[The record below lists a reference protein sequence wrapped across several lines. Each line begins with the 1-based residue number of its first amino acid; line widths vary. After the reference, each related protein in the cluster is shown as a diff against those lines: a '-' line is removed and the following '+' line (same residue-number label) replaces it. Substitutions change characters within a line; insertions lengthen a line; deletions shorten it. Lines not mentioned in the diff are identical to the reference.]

1 MTLRNAFTINDN
13 PKRLKVGKQ
22 RQYISREKTPNWL
35 ENPTYKNKE
44 HETDDP
50 QFEKEREVFL
60 NNLKWIGKNRA
71 K

>member
-1 MTLRNAFTINDN
+1 LTLRNAFTINDN
-13 PKRLKVGKQ
+13 PKRLKLGKQ

-50 QFEKEREVFL
+50 QSEKEREAFL
-60 NNLKWIGKNRA
+60 KQLKMDWEE
-71 K
+71 